1 MPVQRERNALRIA
14 FAPRAGLVRI
24 VSWNV
29 NGIRACTRRGFV
41 DFLDGSQADIVAV
54 QEVRALPEQIPDA
67 ARNPPGWH
75 ATFVAAER
83 RGYSGVGIYSKL
95 EPERVETSLSDPRF
109 DAEGRFVA
117 AQFRS
122 ERGRFVVVN
131 GYFPKGSGKDR
142 DNSRVPYKLDFY
154 GAVFE
159 RVERLRRRYP
169 VFVLGDYNTAHR
181 EIDLARPKT
190 NVKSSGFLP
199 EEREELDR
207 WLDTG
212 WVDTFRALHPE
223 EPGHYTWWRQWGG
236 AREGNVGWRIDYVL
250 ASPAAMKRVCGA
262 FIWPDQLGSDHCPVG
277 VDVDL

>member
-1 MPVQRERNALRIA
+1 M
-14 FAPRAGLVRI
+14 RI

-41 DFLDGSQADIVAV
+41 DFLGGSQADIIGV

-67 ARNPPGWH
+67 ARIPAGWH

-95 EPERVETSLSDPRF
+95 EPERVETSLGDRRF
-109 DAEGRFVA
+109 DVEGRFVA
-117 AQFRS
+117 AHFRS
-122 ERGRFVVVN
+122 ARSRFVVVN

-142 DNSRVPYKLDFY
+142 DNSRVPYKLAFY
-154 GAVFE
+154 GAVFD
-159 RVERLRRRYP
+159 RIQRLRRRCP

-181 EIDLARPKT
+181 AIDLARPKT
-190 NVKSSGFLP
+190 NVNSSGFLP

-207 WLDTG
+207 WLNAG

-223 EPGHYTWWRQWGG
+223 EPGRYTWWRQWGG
-236 AREGNVGWRIDYVL
+236 ARERNVGWRIDYVL
-250 ASPAAMKRVCGA
+250 ASPAAMKRVRGA
-262 FIWPDQLGSDHCPVG
+262 FIWPDQIGSDHCPVG
-277 VDVDL
+277 VDFDL